1 MKAKEVLKI
10 LNISRQTLSKYV
22 KEGNILVSKLS
33 NGDYDYNKESVFK
46 LLNNNTDRTI
56 IVIENVS
63 YPHDNKC
70 IQTFIKNNIQEK
82 IDIVKIKNVDE
93 VFDILR
99 RVQNYEIKKIAVIQ
113 DDYDTICF
121 LRKYKLILEQT
132 GCEMV
137 LMINHFDSQDD
148 WNMCDLKMK
157 IRQMYLR
164 TNDEK
169 TKNKLSLIDNILQI

>member
-22 KEGNILVSKLS
+22 KDGNVLVSKLS
-33 NGDYDYNKESVFK
+33 NGDYDYDKESVFK
-46 LLNNNTDRTI
+46 LLNNNTDRSI
-56 IVIENVS
+56 IIIENIS

-70 IQTFIKNNIQEK
+70 VQTFIKNNIQEQ
-82 IDIVKIKNVDE
+82 IGILKIKDTDDLMDV
-93 VFDILR
+93 LK

-137 LMINHFDSQDD
+137 LMINSFDS
-148 WNMCDLKMK
+148 
-157 IRQMYLR
+157 
-164 TNDEK
+164 
-169 TKNKLSLIDNILQI
+169 